1 MVSNIQYIICGYF
14 LSLLLFE
21 IVLDG
26 NDERRGGEDK
36 CIASEDN
43 LSLLFLLIRK
53 KVVSNINDYS

>member
-1 MVSNIQYIICGYF
+1 MQYIICGYF

-21 IVLDG
+21 IVLDE
-26 NDERRGGEDK
+26 NDERKRGEDK